1 MLLFFKNVRL
11 RNLFMKQFQTHASSL
26 QINYEI
32 FITYSLCIHVLFELF
47 MINSLGKIMGS
58 HLRCQYVL
66 ELVGKFWTLS
76 GLMGS
81 I

>member
-1 MLLFFKNVRL
+1 
-11 RNLFMKQFQTHASSL
+11 MKQHQTHAGSL

-32 FITYSLCIHVLFELF
+32 FVTYSLCIHVLFESC

-58 HLRCQYVL
+58 QWRCQYVL
-66 ELVGKFWTLS
+66 WLVGRFWTLS

-81 I
+81 TACLENFILLI